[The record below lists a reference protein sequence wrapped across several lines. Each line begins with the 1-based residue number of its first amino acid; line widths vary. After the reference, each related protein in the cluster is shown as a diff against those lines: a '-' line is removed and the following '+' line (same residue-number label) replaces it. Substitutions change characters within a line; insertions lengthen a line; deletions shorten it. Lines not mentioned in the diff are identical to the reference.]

1 MTVPTQGET
10 FAKLLEHLRLAQED
24 AANMAHLCNANDEQP
39 LARAWLSITELLKRM
54 QHNVTHLARK
64 GLQ

>member
-10 FAKLLEHLRLAQED
+10 FARLLEHLRLAQED
-24 AANMAHLCNANDEQP
+24 TATMGHLCNANDENE
-39 LARAWLSITELLKRM
+39 LARAWLKVAENLRRM
-54 QHNVTHLARK
+54 QHLVTHMARK